1 MLALSTYL
9 TAVTAQLRRRWQALR
24 ATGDAG
30 YSTEAVITIAVVAAL
45 ALTEAHWVWWRL
57 HSVRRWS
64 HGTTEQV
71 LG

>member
-45 ALTEAHWVWWRL
+45 ALT
-57 HSVRRWS
+57 
-64 HGTTEQV
+64 V
-71 LG
+71 LGIIAAKVIAKANSIDLG